1 MRMTGPIVRTLCGL
15 EACPSSPPE
24 NREEQMLLLCSS
36 FLEPPAFFVSFII
49 HGRVT
54 LTLETVTTI
63 FELHQSFLSCPL
75 RSEGEGTGGISLDQG
90 ERERKKRGRQMM
102 D

>member
-1 MRMTGPIVRTLCGL
+1 MWMTGQRVRNLCGL

-24 NREEQMLLLCSS
+24 KEEQMLLLQSPSS
-36 FLEPPAFFVSFII
+36 LFVSWLSM
-49 HGRVT
+49 T

-63 FELHQSFLSCPL
+63 FELHQSFLLCPL
-75 RSEGEGTGGISLDQG
+75 QSEGERMVGISLDQG
-90 ERERKKRGRQMM
+90 ERERNKRGRQMM

>member
-1 MRMTGPIVRTLCGL
+1 MGMTGPIVRTLCGL
-15 EACPSSPPE
+15 EACPSSPLK
-24 NREEQMLLLCSS
+24 NKEEQMLLCSRFFWSLRS
-36 FLEPPAFFVSFII
+36 FCVFYYPR
-49 HGRVT
+49 RVT

-75 RSEGEGTGGISLDQG
+75 RSEGEGMGGISLDQG
-90 ERERKKRGRQMM
+90 KRERKKRGRQMM